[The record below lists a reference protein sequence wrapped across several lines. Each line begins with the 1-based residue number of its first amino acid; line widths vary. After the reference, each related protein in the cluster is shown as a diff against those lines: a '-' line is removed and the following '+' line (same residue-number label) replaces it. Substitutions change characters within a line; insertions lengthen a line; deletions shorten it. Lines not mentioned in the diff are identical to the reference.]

1 VGERLARWAAGDVA
15 PSKDIP
21 AERSFQAKDSDEGA
35 EWREGRDDT
44 EMGERT
50 STDELI
56 ASFGRVTTAADLA
69 NATKAMHGLDL
80 AGDPDVE
87 FARSEAQARIDGGAQ

>member
-35 EWREGRDDT
+35 EWREGRDES

-50 STDELI
+50 S
-56 ASFGRVTTAADLA
+56 
-69 NATKAMHGLDL
+69 DL